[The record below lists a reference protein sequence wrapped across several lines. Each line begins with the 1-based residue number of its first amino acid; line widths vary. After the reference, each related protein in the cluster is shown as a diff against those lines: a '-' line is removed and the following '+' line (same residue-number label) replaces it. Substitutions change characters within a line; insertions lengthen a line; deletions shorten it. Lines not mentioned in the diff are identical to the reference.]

1 MKESTTNVTTVKHKT
16 ETVQEHYHRLAERYD
31 DYLHYSDDFVRS
43 LTSKMIDKL
52 RLQTGD
58 RFVDLG
64 CGTGMYSLD
73 ILSLVHPIV
82 GVDPFPQMLAK
93 IPKTAPITAVALDA
107 LAFSA
112 REETYDKV
120 LMKEAVHHVDDRA
133 LLFSRLFDRLSARG
147 RLLLVHVPP
156 QVDYP
161 LFDKALER
169 ALGWHAHP
177 DELTALL
184 QDAGFSVERDGL
196 DYEHAIPKDRYFQMV
211 ERCYMSVLSSF
222 TADEIRDG
230 LMEMDRKYKDVETL
244 RFVDHFDYITA
255 VKG

>member
-1 MKESTTNVTTVKHKT
+1 VTTVKSKT
-16 ETVQEHYHRLAERYD
+16 DTVNEHYSRLAERYD
-31 DYLHYSDDFVRS
+31 DYLHYSDDFIRA

-52 RLQTGD
+52 QLQKGD

-73 ILSLVHPIV
+73 ILEQVALDHPVI

-93 IPKTAPITAVALDA
+93 IPKEAPITAVPLDA

-112 REETYDKV
+112 QDGTYDKI

-133 LLFSRLFDRLSARG
+133 RLFSNLFESLSAGG

-156 QVDYP
+156 KVDYP

-169 ALGWHAHP
+169 ALGWHANP
-177 DELTALL
+177 DELVALL
-184 QDAGFSVERDGL
+184 QRTGFQVERDGL
-196 DYEHAIPKDRYFQMV
+196 DYQHSIPKERYFQMV

-222 TADEIRDG
+222 TADEIREG
-230 LMEMDRKYKDVETL
+230 LAEMERKYKDVTTL
-244 RFVDHFDYITA
+244 RFVDHFDYITGA
-255 VKG
+255 KI

>member
-1 MKESTTNVTTVKHKT
+1 VTTVKSKT
-16 ETVQEHYHRLAERYD
+16 DTVQKHYSRLAERYD

-43 LTSKMIDKL
+43 LTSKMIHKL
-52 RLQTGD
+52 QLQTDD

-73 ILSLVHPIV
+73 ILDQVGLVHPVI

-93 IPKTAPITAVALDA
+93 IPKDAPIEPVPLDA

-112 REETYDKV
+112 REGTYDKI
-120 LMKEAVHHVDDRA
+120 LMKEAVHHVDDKA
-133 LLFSRLFDRLSARG
+133 LLFSNLFERLSARG

-156 QVDYP
+156 KVAYP

-169 ALGWHAHP
+169 ALGWHANP
-177 DELTALL
+177 DELVALL
-184 QDAGFSVERDGL
+184 QRTGFRVERDGL
-196 DYEHAIPKDRYFQMV
+196 DYQHAIPKEQYLQMV

-230 LMEMDRKYKDVETL
+230 LAEMDRKYKDVETL
-244 RFVDHFDYITA
+244 RFVDHFDYITG
-255 VKG
+255 VKE